1 MTGHWNANEEAERV
15 RLLMARRI
23 DGLVILTGHLDDRQI
38 AEFARHQPIVVTG
51 WRLDAPQVRA
61 LALDQEAGGYL
72 ATRHLLSLGHR
83 RIAHIAGPADHTDA
97 TERRAGYERA
107 LREAGLP
114 LARELV
120 VQSDFMESG
129 GLLAMNRLL
138 DSGQSFTAV
147 FAANDQSAFGARMAM
162 YRRGVRVPDDVSIVG
177 VDDLPGAAYA
187 TPPMTTVRQ
196 PIYEIGLA
204 AAHALLT
211 LLGHPMPEVDLPA
224 LELVARDDAPRSGTR
239 HAGAGTPQARSA
251 RHRIL
256 DLLLHLRAPRITSVG
271 SSSVCGAT
279 FGGHHVERGGSRIIA
294 LAIAEIAQMARR
306 CTCMGSCSVA
316 LTITWKRT
324 LCTAA
329 AARPQVSHSAAPSAS
344 WLTPNSSCSSSSR
357 SLVVSGG
364 GAAAVCS
371 AAARG
376 GTAPPCRIP
385 RTARPNAPPRGSTAI
400 AWPMRPISRPRTL
413 ARSHTASS
421 SGAAGNTAFRP
432 ISKVTAAT
440 RACPGR

>member
-1 MTGHWNANEEAERV
+1 MHNPATPAAFFAVTAPSDNDSPPSTITVLDVAREAGVSASTVSRILNGTARVTSDKRKAVEKAIRKLDFRPNLFARSLKTGTTMTVGILTQDVESPFYGRAMKGIEAGLAGTGYAPIIVTGHWNANEEAERV

-51 WRLDAPQVRA
+51 RRLDAPQVRA

-114 LARELV
+114 LVPELV

-129 GLLAMNRLL
+129 GLLAMNRLF

-224 LELVARDDAPRSGTR
+224 LELVVRETTR
-239 HAGAGTPQARSA
+239 R
-251 RHRIL
+251 L
-256 DLLLHLRAPRITSVG
+256 
-271 SSSVCGAT
+271 
-279 FGGHHVERGGSRIIA
+279 
-294 LAIAEIAQMARR
+294 
-306 CTCMGSCSVA
+306 
-316 LTITWKRT
+316 
-324 LCTAA
+324 
-329 AARPQVSHSAAPSAS
+329 
-344 WLTPNSSCSSSSR
+344 
-357 SLVVSGG
+357 
-364 GAAAVCS
+364 
-371 AAARG
+371 
-376 GTAPPCRIP
+376 
-385 RTARPNAPPRGSTAI
+385 
-400 AWPMRPISRPRTL
+400 
-413 ARSHTASS
+413 
-421 SGAAGNTAFRP
+421 
-432 ISKVTAAT
+432 
-440 RACPGR
+440 

>member
-1 MTGHWNANEEAERV
+1 MPRTVLSSRTTPAAEARKRYHERVGIHNPATPAAFLAVTAPSDNDSPPSTITVLDVAREAGVSASTVSRILNGTARVTSDKRKAVEKAIRKLDFRPNLFARSLKTGTTMTVGILTQDVESPFYGRAMKGIEAGLAGTGYAPIIVTGHWNANEEAERV

-51 WRLDAPQVRA
+51 RRLDAPQVRA

-224 LELVARDDAPRSGTR
+224 LELVVRETTR
-239 HAGAGTPQARSA
+239 R
-251 RHRIL
+251 
-256 DLLLHLRAPRITSVG
+256 V
-271 SSSVCGAT
+271 
-279 FGGHHVERGGSRIIA
+279 
-294 LAIAEIAQMARR
+294 
-306 CTCMGSCSVA
+306 
-316 LTITWKRT
+316 
-324 LCTAA
+324 
-329 AARPQVSHSAAPSAS
+329 
-344 WLTPNSSCSSSSR
+344 
-357 SLVVSGG
+357 
-364 GAAAVCS
+364 
-371 AAARG
+371 
-376 GTAPPCRIP
+376 
-385 RTARPNAPPRGSTAI
+385 
-400 AWPMRPISRPRTL
+400 
-413 ARSHTASS
+413 
-421 SGAAGNTAFRP
+421 
-432 ISKVTAAT
+432 
-440 RACPGR
+440 

>member
-1 MTGHWNANEEAERV
+1 MPRTVLSSRTTPAAEARKRYHERVGMHNPATPAAFLAVTAPSDNDSPPSTITVLDVAREAGVSASTVSRILNGTAPVTSDKRKAVEKAIRKLDFRPNLFARSLKTGTTMTVGILTQDVESPFYGRAMKGIEAGLAGTGYAPIIVTGHWNANEEAERV

-51 WRLDAPQVRA
+51 RRLDAPQVRA

-224 LELVARDDAPRSGTR
+224 LELVVRETTR
-239 HAGAGTPQARSA
+239 R
-251 RHRIL
+251 
-256 DLLLHLRAPRITSVG
+256 V
-271 SSSVCGAT
+271 
-279 FGGHHVERGGSRIIA
+279 
-294 LAIAEIAQMARR
+294 
-306 CTCMGSCSVA
+306 
-316 LTITWKRT
+316 
-324 LCTAA
+324 
-329 AARPQVSHSAAPSAS
+329 
-344 WLTPNSSCSSSSR
+344 
-357 SLVVSGG
+357 
-364 GAAAVCS
+364 
-371 AAARG
+371 
-376 GTAPPCRIP
+376 
-385 RTARPNAPPRGSTAI
+385 
-400 AWPMRPISRPRTL
+400 
-413 ARSHTASS
+413 
-421 SGAAGNTAFRP
+421 
-432 ISKVTAAT
+432 
-440 RACPGR
+440 